1 MHHPPPIPVDLD
13 LLEQIHDVAL
23 GRSTWREVLACLK
36 AEFST
41 EASLLAVFTQGPG
54 LAHSLATTDPD
65 GRRWS
70 LYAAHFAALDPFTA
84 AMHSGLAAPGIV
96 VAGEALVPARAFC
109 RSEYFN
115 DWFRPNGLRYT
126 ARGFIGMPDGR
137 YLQFGMPR
145 APGAGAYTP
154 QELARLQRYFNHI
167 TRARLIQEEIQA
179 RSAGPDFDQVA
190 RTYGLTPAKARLIE
204 RLAEAGSLRRAVQGG
219 GQSYFTLRAQ
229 LRSVFI
235 KTEVHCQADLM
246 RLIHQHTGEAPPPV
260 HAVPQ
265 AARSA
270 RSRTVTDRDDLK
282 TGQALES
289 HPPIIANKLR

>member
-1 MHHPPPIPVDLD
+1 MRCPPPIPVNLD

-23 GRSTWREVLACLK
+23 GRSTWREVLVRLK

-41 EASLLAVFTQGPG
+41 EVSLLAVFAQGPVP
-54 LAHSLATTDPD
+54 ARSLATTDPD

-70 LYAAHFAALDPFTA
+70 LYAEHFAALDPFIA
-84 AMHSGLAAPGIV
+84 AMRSGLAAPGIV
-96 VAGEALVPARAFC
+96 AAGDALVPARAFC

-190 RTYGLTPAKARLIE
+190 RTFGLTPAEARLIE
-204 RLAEAGSLRRAVQGG
+204 RLAEAGSLRRAAQGG
-219 GQSYFTLRAQ
+219 AQSYYTLRAQ
-229 LRSVFI
+229 LRSVFA
-235 KTEVHCQADLM
+235 KTEVHRQVDLM
-246 RLIHQHTGEAPPPV
+246 RLIHQYTGGPPQPVQAGPPGSERALTVIGGEARNP
-260 HAVPQ
+260 
-265 AARSA
+265 SG
-270 RSRTVTDRDDLK
+270 S
-282 TGQALES
+282 G
-289 HPPIIANKLR
+289 